1 MASKQNKIAS
11 NLQQDYT
18 EAEKAQARQN
28 IGLAT
33 VAHTGDF
40 NDLINRPPV
49 VTGQAQADWDQTNET
64 AADYIKNKPVIPTPP
79 QVNDAVLT
87 IQKNGS
93 TVQTFTANSSTNK
106 TANIE
111 VPTKVSEL
119 DNDADY
125 LTSQTQ
131 SNWTQSNTSAV
142 DYIRNKRAF
151 KTFVTSYDYP
161 DCVHVRNPGANT
173 SVLVYYPYEDRK
185 KLLFV
190 DGRVYNLRII
200 TSGIQPQDDTIE
212 AITARLFVVDT
223 NRERKYLCPP
233 YTFKTGNS
241 VQFTLNWQASGVL
254 SVSEALLDECAPH
267 IEFNCNLKA
276 NTDVSIWCNG
286 LEWFLNENVAI

>member
-1 MASKQNKIAS
+1 MARQNKVAS

-18 EAEKAQARQN
+18 EAEKAQARRN

-33 VAHTGDF
+33 VAHTGDY
-40 NDLINRPPV
+40 NDLVNRPPV
-49 VTGQAQADWDQTNET
+49 VTGQAQADWEQTNQT
-64 AADYIKNKPVIPTPP
+64 AADYIKNKPVIG
-79 QVNDAVLT
+79 NAVLT

-119 DNDADY
+119 DNDAGY
-125 LTSQTQ
+125 LTSQVQ
-131 SNWTQSNTSAV
+131 SNWTQSNSSAV
-142 DYIRNKRAF
+142 DFIRNKRAF

-161 DCVHVRNPGANT
+161 DCAHTRNPGANT
-173 SVLVYYPYEDRK
+173 NVLVYYPYEDRK
-185 KLLFV
+185 KVLFV

-241 VQFTLNWQASGVL
+241 AQFTLNWQASGVL

-267 IEFNCNLKA
+267 IEFNCFLKA
-276 NTDVSIWCNG
+276 NTDVTIWCNG